1 MGNMAVRRT
10 QGYPLYGM
18 GYRIL
23 RHVSIKRNEISQIGC
38 LFHGIM
44 PQVPAEI
51 VLVPAGYLYGPG
63 TAEPSNKVA
72 RVVMDSDDKLATN

>member
-1 MGNMAVRRT
+1 MLS
-10 QGYPLYGM
+10 QLYGT
-18 GYRIL
+18 GW
-23 RHVSIKRNEISQIGC
+23 EIWLSAGPRDT
-38 LFHGIM
+38 HS
-44 PQVPAEI
+44 AEI